1 MNKVGKLATETQ
13 HILSIYFTADFPQ
26 KGSTQDLILSLT
38 EAGAHLIEVGVPF
51 SDPLADGV
59 VIQKSSQKALENGFT
74 VDGLFADLACLQD
87 KKTAPLILM
96 GYFNTVLVYGVARFL
111 ENCQRVGVD
120 TLILPD
126 LPFDVFEKQY
136 KALFAQFGVSL
147 VFLITPQT
155 SEERVRKIDAL
166 HAPFIYAVAD
176 NSITGNTKQF
186 SDKQV
191 AYLQRIKEWNLQTPV
206 LVGFGISDKATFETV
221 CQYMQ
226 GAVIGSAY
234 IRSLE
239 DAQAGELKARTFA
252 FVRGILE

>member
-96 GYFNTVLVYGVARFL
+96 GYFNTVLVY
-111 ENCQRVGVD
+111 GVD